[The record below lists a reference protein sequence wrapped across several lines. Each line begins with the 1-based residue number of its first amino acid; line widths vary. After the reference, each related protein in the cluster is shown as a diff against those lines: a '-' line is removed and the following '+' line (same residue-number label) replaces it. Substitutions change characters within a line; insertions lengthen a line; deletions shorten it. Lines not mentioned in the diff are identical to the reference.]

1 MMVKILPA
9 DVSAAFVDGVG
20 QSGWG
25 GAGDV
30 VAGVGWVH
38 NVCQV
43 LQDTAGTGIHRNYEY
58 YLKLWPYKLMIN
70 LHMQQTP
77 NPAAQLP

>member
-9 DVSAAFVDGVG
+9 DVGTALVDGVG
-20 QSGWG
+20 QSGGG

-38 NVCQV
+38 DVCQV
-43 LQDTAGTGIHRNYEY
+43 LRDTAGAGVHRNYEY
-58 YLKLWPYKLMIN
+58 YLKL
-70 LHMQQTP
+70 
-77 NPAAQLP
+77 

>member
-9 DVSAAFVDGVG
+9 DVGTALVDGVG
-20 QSGWG
+20 QSGGG

-38 NVCQV
+38 DVCQV
-43 LQDTAGTGIHRNYEY
+43 LRDTAGSGVHRNYEY
-58 YLKLWPYKLMIN
+58 HLKL
-70 LHMQQTP
+70 
-77 NPAAQLP
+77 